1 MQDVQALLF
10 DVFGTLV
17 DWRGSIAREARELLS
32 SRGVAI
38 DWEAFADAWR
48 GQYQPA
54 LEEVRSG
61 RRPFSKLDALHR
73 RNLDVVLDRFGL
85 GRIDESTRSE
95 LNLAWHRLD
104 AWPDVTAALARLRT
118 RFRIAPCSNGNI
130 SLMVDLARRNGFAWD
145 AILGAE
151 IARDYK
157 PKPVVYLSSAAAF
170 DCEPQQAM
178 MVAAHSSD
186 LAAAAAAGLRTAFVA
201 RPDEHGPGRGEAH
214 ASVPVDLAV
223 SSLIELA
230 DRLACA

>member
-1 MQDVQALLF
+1 MHEIKALLF

-17 DWRGSIAREARELLS
+17 DWRGSIAREAREILS
-32 SRGVAI
+32 PQGVAA

-48 GQYQPA
+48 DQYQPA
-54 LEEVRSG
+54 MDEVRTG
-61 RRPFSKLDALHR
+61 RLPFSRLDALHR
-73 RNLDVVLDRFGL
+73 RNLDAILRGFGLDRV
-85 GRIDESTRSE
+85 DEATRAT

-104 AWPDVTAALARLRT
+104 AWPDVPSGLARLRT
-118 RFRIAPCSNGNI
+118 RCRIAPCSNGNI
-130 SLMVDLARRNGFAWD
+130 SLMVDLARRNGFPWD

-157 PKPVVYLSSAAAF
+157 PKPVVYLSSAAAL
-170 DCEPQQAM
+170 DCAPYETM

-201 RPDEHGPGRGEAH
+201 RPDEHGPGKGESA
-214 ASVPVDLAV
+214 AGVPVDLSA
-223 SSLIELA
+223 SSIEDLA